1 MSKKIFGAYVGN
13 LSDVPDLE
21 HIAERMLNGRRFKG
35 EGRGN
40 VVMARLSDEA
50 LGRIDQLVEATV
62 FQSRSE
68 AMAFLVG
75 AGIQSQKELF
85 DRLSSHTDEIRKL
98 KEQLRKVALDA
109 LQPDGAKP
117 SEPEAP
123 K

>member
-1 MSKKIFGAYVGN
+1 MAKKIFGAYVGN

-75 AGIQSQKELF
+75 AGIQGQKELF
-85 DRLSSHTDEIRKL
+85 DRLSTHTDEIRKL

-109 LQPDGAKP
+109 LQPDSAKAA
-117 SEPEAP
+117 EPEAS